1 MQVKVT
7 KVAKDTKCN
16 REVRLS
22 PAGVP
27 IYCTSK
33 AVMAIN
39 GMALC
44 QKHAQEAMAIIGV
57 K

>member
-1 MQVKVT
+1 MEVKVS
-7 KVAKDTKCN
+7 KVPKDTKCN

-27 IYCTSK
+27 VYCTSK
-33 AVMAIN
+33 AVMSIN
-39 GMALC
+39 GVALC